1 MAAAVASGTA
11 SVGLGILPAAKAF
24 GLDFVPVREERYD
37 LLMMADFYAS
47 SAGQAINSIIKDP
60 AFKDRVTSYGGA
72 TACVK
77 PAR

>member
-11 SVGLGILPAAKAF
+11 SVGLGGILPAAKAF

-60 AFKDRVTSYGGA
+60 AFKDRVTAMGGLQHA
-72 TACVK
+72 
-77 PAR
+77 